1 MQNQHAERRHVN
13 ESLEDKNLLLTQKY
27 FSSLHLTSEWIAWKV
42 ILEREFNRK
51 RVSEKIHFKRNTS
64 SVRERSEREQR
75 RGKKKKTWWNVRRQ
89 YENWRKCATH
99 EENSRRLIA
108 KREKR
113 TPDGNRCGKQKTVKW
128 CA

>member
-13 ESLEDKNLLLTQKY
+13 ESHEDKNLLLTQKY

-64 SVRERSEREQR
+64 SDENEANANNE
-75 RGKKKKTWWNVRRQ
+75 GEKKKKRGETFDVSMKTEENVRRT
-89 YENWRKCATH
+89 K
-99 EENSRRLIA
+99 
-108 KREKR
+108 
-113 TPDGNRCGKQKTVKW
+113 KTLGD
-128 CA
+128 